1 MEARHTRGPRRLIM
15 KKSASQHIGTVL
27 HFTPSVG
34 GGGAE
39 AMLCNLVEAMQDGP
53 WRTVVVAVKTGTT
66 GCRAER
72 IREMADA
79 FYDLDSSS
87 LLRPALFKKLRGI
100 IAIEKPDVVQT
111 WMHHADFV
119 GGLAARLCG
128 VKHVVWGIHSRTIFR
143 WPGDS
148 DLKFSLF
155 QAAIRAASLAVPQR
169 IVSCSETAMDDHASM
184 GFPRKKMAFIANG
197 ICTQRFQP
205 SVEAG
210 VKTRLALGIPLD
222 APVIGFVGRFHP
234 VKNLQLLFRAAAH
247 LQQRMPEAHFIM
259 SGGSA
264 ETLDEQAAAAFGA
277 LSDPTKI
284 HFMPFNG
291 ATEEVYPACS
301 VFTLCSESEALPMTI
316 LEAMACGVPCVTTDV
331 GDCARVMADTGLAV
345 PPSNPVALADGW
357 EKMLC
362 ADSALRNAI
371 SQRARARVVEQ
382 FSIAHAAEQYQ
393 DTYRTLLQTA

>member
-1 MEARHTRGPRRLIM
+1 VIM
-15 KKSASQHIGTVL
+15 KKTSSNHVGTVL

-39 AMLCNLVEAMQDGP
+39 AMLCNLVEAMQGGP

-66 GCRAER
+66 GCKAER
-72 IREMADA
+72 MREIADV
-79 FYDLDSSS
+79 FYDLDSPS
-87 LLRPALFKKLRGI
+87 LLRPALFKKLKAI
-100 IAIEKPDVVQT
+100 IATEKPDVVQT

-119 GGLAARLCG
+119 GGLAARLSG

-155 QAAIRAASLAVPQR
+155 QMAIRAASMAIPR
-169 IVSCSETAMDDHASM
+169 KIVSCSETAINDHASM
-184 GFPRKKMAFIANG
+184 GFPRRKMAFIANG
-197 ICTQRFQP
+197 ICTKRFEP
-205 SVEAG
+205 SVEKG
-210 VKTRLALGIPLD
+210 VKTRLALDIPLD
-222 APVIGFVGRFHP
+222 APVVGFVGRFHP
-234 VKNLQLLFRAAAH
+234 VKNLQLYFRAAAI
-247 LQQRMPEAHFIM
+247 LQSKMPETHFIM

-264 ETLDEQAAAAFGA
+264 ETLDEQASAAFES
-277 LSDPTKI
+277 LPDRSKV
-284 HFMPFNG
+284 HFLPFNA

-331 GDCARVMADTGLAV
+331 GDCATVIAETGLVV
-345 PPSNPVALADGW
+345 PPSDPASLAAGW
-357 EKMLC
+357 EKMLT
-362 ADSALRNAI
+362 ADSATRNAL
-371 SQRARARVVEQ
+371 SQTARARVVAN

-393 DTYRTLLQTA
+393 HTYQSLIES